1 MVHKALLQLSE
12 DKTGTIQIYISL
24 FVSIPAAEGGEGK
37 TQKKRNENIKA
48 AQLCAASE
56 EFRLVPEDITPV
68 KKAGCNN
75 TLHPK
80 K

>member
-1 MVHKALLQLSE
+1 M
-12 DKTGTIQIYISL
+12 
-24 FVSIPAAEGGEGK
+24 SILAAEAGEGK
-37 TQKKRNENIKA
+37 KEKKNKEKNNMKA

-56 EFRLVPEDITPV
+56 EFRFVPEDITPV
-68 KKAGCNN
+68 KQAGCNN